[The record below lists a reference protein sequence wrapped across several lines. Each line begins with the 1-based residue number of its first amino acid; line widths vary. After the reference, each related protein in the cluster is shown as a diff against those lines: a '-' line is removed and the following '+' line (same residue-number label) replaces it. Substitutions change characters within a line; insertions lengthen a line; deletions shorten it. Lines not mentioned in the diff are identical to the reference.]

1 MATVLWR
8 VVPNA
13 LTTPRSYRVL
23 ITPRNSADTEDLAA
37 DIALHHP
44 HFNEA
49 DILTILNAED
59 EAVLNRLI
67 NGEQVT
73 KTGSFS
79 WFLSC
84 TGRLNSPEDPLPPPD
99 ESLHINNRIN
109 PHFLEQL
116 CRDARFERLPMQQKQ
131 PLITTARDTVLDL
144 TDVLN
149 PQGLLQLTGENLY
162 FDLKQDTGTCV
173 IAGTESGGTTQS
185 RFGPISD
192 SEIIVMP
199 EIPAQSNPW
208 NNEYTVSVS
217 THYTEHGTLRT
228 GTYGRMLRTPLAVTG
243 ISLGHETGIL
253 TGSATAPYVSI
264 TVGTVSADETLRI
277 QVVQDLTGE
286 RLLFSLLDMEEQ
298 GAAGDAVAVTA
309 NGIYSLPGFAGSAVG
324 SLEIRVD
331 DYLALWSMIRNDY
344 NDRLVDVLDV
354 TAA

>member
-44 HFNEA
+44 NFNKA

-59 EAVLNRLI
+59 EAILNRLI

-73 KTGSFS
+73 KTGNFS

-99 ESLHINNRIN
+99 ESLHINSRVN
-109 PHFLEQL
+109 PHFLERL

-131 PLITTARDTVLDL
+131 PLVTTARDTVLDL
-144 TDVLN
+144 VDVLN

-162 FDLKQDTGTCV
+162 FDLKQETGNCV
-173 IAGTESGGTTQS
+173 IAGTESGSTTQS

-199 EIPAQSNPW
+199 NIPAQSNPW
-208 NNEYTVSVS
+208 NNEYTVSIS

-243 ISLGHETGIL
+243 ISLGHENGIL
-253 TGSATAPYVSI
+253 SGKEAVPNAVITG
-264 TVGTVSADETLRI
+264 GTFTADETLRI
-277 QVVQDLTGE
+277 QVIQDLTGK

-298 GAAGDAVAVTA
+298 GASGDVVAVTA
-309 NGIYSLPGFAGSAVG
+309 NGTYSLPGFAGSAVS

-331 DYLALWSMIRNDY
+331 HYLALWSMIRNDY
-344 NDRLVDVLDV
+344 SGRLVDILDV
-354 TAA
+354 SM

>member
-13 LTTPRSYRVL
+13 LTKPLSYRVL
-23 ITPRNSADTEDLAA
+23 IVPRNSADTEDLAA

-44 HFNEA
+44 NFSKD

-59 EAVLNRLI
+59 EAVLTRLI

-73 KTGSFS
+73 KTGSFT

-84 TGRLNSPEDPLPPPD
+84 TGRLDSPDDPMPPPD
-99 ESLHINNRIN
+99 ESLHINSRIN
-109 PHFLEQL
+109 PHFLERL
-116 CRDARFERLPMQQKQ
+116 CRDARFERLPMQEKQ
-131 PLITTARDTVLDL
+131 PLIATARDTVLEL
-144 TDVLN
+144 ADVLN

-162 FDLKQDTGTCV
+162 FDLKQETGSCV
-173 IAGTESGGTTQS
+173 IAGTESGSTVQS

-199 EIPAQSNPW
+199 DIPAQSNLW

-228 GTYGRMLRTPLAVTG
+228 GIYSGMLRTPLTVPG
-243 ISLGHETGIL
+243 LGQQPPPETGIL
-253 TGSATAPYVSI
+253 SGKAAEPNVVVTG
-264 TVGTVSADETLRI
+264 GTLTADERLRI
-277 QVVQDLTGE
+277 QVLQDLTGE

-298 GAAGDAVAVTA
+298 GASGDAVAVTA
-309 NGIYSLPGFAGSAVG
+309 NGAYSLPGFNGSAVS

-331 DYLALWSMIRNDY
+331 HYLALWSMIRNDY
-344 NDRLVDVLDV
+344 SGRLVM
-354 TAA
+354 A